1 MKYQRQAKILELVEK
16 YDIETQ
22 DDLLEKLKEEGFQA
36 TQATVSR
43 DIREMNL
50 TKVSVPGAR
59 QKYAVEKNNRYETLD
74 SYKKVLSTG
83 IISVDAAENL
93 IVIKTISGVAMAV
106 AAALDHMA
114 IDGLMGCIA
123 GDDTI
128 FLAVKDKNLT
138 MSIKAQIEK
147 MYGKGSIMRLG
158 DAAGQTEIEV
168 IPTGCLTLDLA
179 LGIGGMPRGR
189 IIEIYGPESSGKTTL
204 ALHIVAQAQKRGGEV
219 AFVDA
224 EHALDPDYAARIG
237 VDIDSM
243 LVSQPDTGE
252 QALEI
257 TDALVRSGAVD
268 VVVLTL
274 SQR

>member
-22 DDLLEKLKEEGFQA
+22 DDLLEKLKEEGF
-36 TQATVSR
+36 QATVSR

-106 AAALDHMA
+106 AAALDHMD

-128 FLAVKDKNLT
+128 FLAVKDKSLT

-147 MYGKGSIMRLG
+147 M
-158 DAAGQTEIEV
+158 
-168 IPTGCLTLDLA
+168 
-179 LGIGGMPRGR
+179 
-189 IIEIYGPESSGKTTL
+189 
-204 ALHIVAQAQKRGGEV
+204 
-219 AFVDA
+219 
-224 EHALDPDYAARIG
+224 
-237 VDIDSM
+237 
-243 LVSQPDTGE
+243 
-252 QALEI
+252 
-257 TDALVRSGAVD
+257 
-268 VVVLTL
+268 
-274 SQR
+274 

>member
-22 DDLLEKLKEEGFQA
+22 DDLEKLKEEGFQA

-106 AAALDHMA
+106 AAALDHRA
-114 IDGLMGCIA
+114 
-123 GDDTI
+123 
-128 FLAVKDKNLT
+128 
-138 MSIKAQIEK
+138 
-147 MYGKGSIMRLG
+147 
-158 DAAGQTEIEV
+158 
-168 IPTGCLTLDLA
+168 
-179 LGIGGMPRGR
+179 
-189 IIEIYGPESSGKTTL
+189 
-204 ALHIVAQAQKRGGEV
+204 
-219 AFVDA
+219 
-224 EHALDPDYAARIG
+224 
-237 VDIDSM
+237 
-243 LVSQPDTGE
+243 VSQE
-252 QALEI
+252 MIRFSL
-257 TDALVRSGAVD
+257 L
-268 VVVLTL
+268 
-274 SQR
+274 

>member
-43 DIREMNL
+43 DIREMN
-50 TKVSVPGAR
+50 
-59 QKYAVEKNNRYETLD
+59 RYETLD

-106 AAALDHMA
+106 AAALDHMD

-128 FLAVKDKNLT
+128 FLAVKDKSLT

-147 MYGKGSIMRLG
+147 M
-158 DAAGQTEIEV
+158 
-168 IPTGCLTLDLA
+168 
-179 LGIGGMPRGR
+179 
-189 IIEIYGPESSGKTTL
+189 
-204 ALHIVAQAQKRGGEV
+204 
-219 AFVDA
+219 
-224 EHALDPDYAARIG
+224 
-237 VDIDSM
+237 
-243 LVSQPDTGE
+243 
-252 QALEI
+252 
-257 TDALVRSGAVD
+257 
-268 VVVLTL
+268 
-274 SQR
+274 

>member
-106 AAALDHMA
+106 AVALDHMA

-147 MYGKGSIMRLG
+147 M
-158 DAAGQTEIEV
+158 
-168 IPTGCLTLDLA
+168 
-179 LGIGGMPRGR
+179 
-189 IIEIYGPESSGKTTL
+189 
-204 ALHIVAQAQKRGGEV
+204 
-219 AFVDA
+219 
-224 EHALDPDYAARIG
+224 
-237 VDIDSM
+237 
-243 LVSQPDTGE
+243 
-252 QALEI
+252 
-257 TDALVRSGAVD
+257 
-268 VVVLTL
+268 
-274 SQR
+274 